1 MIRTAV
7 DEGKL
12 IVKKTIKACTGLAV
26 LAMPGTIFAQVAEDA
41 AQSRPS
47 GPVVEEVVV
56 TAQKRSEYLQD
67 VPISIS
73 AVTEKDLEAQHI
85 TSTGQLPVLM
95 PGLKVGNSAGSG
107 LIYLRGIGQ
116 NSGAPGIVNP
126 ISTYLDGI
134 YIGIA
139 RLGLFDLNAVSQ
151 IALLKGPQGS
161 LFGRN
166 ASGGIIQVATKDPSF
181 ESSANAM
188 LGAGNYDALS
198 GAFYATGPLSE
209 TVAAN
214 LSFKGRREYDG
225 EIRNLYTG
233 TDLLKEQ
240 SYSGQSKFLWTP
252 SDDTSVLLNAAV
264 IYSKDLRG
272 IVNGPLP
279 GYTANDGVTTYI
291 DEDRVRLRH
300 DPRSEVD
307 TKLSS
312 VKITHDLGWA
322 EISNLAHGLW
332 SDTSFEYLQGSGH
345 AGRPNPNNAPDQ
357 TSTSFTEISAVGDD
371 LQITSPNEGR
381 LQWLAGVS
389 YEREVTD
396 STFAVLFDETLFSNT
411 AGRVTSDAWAGFLQ
425 GTYAIVPSTRVTAG
439 GRYTT
444 DSLRFN
450 AVNTVNGATAASAG
464 IPAATTYNQVT
475 WRGAIDHDFTDDI
488 LIYAAVNRGFKA
500 GQYNI
505 TSVVNPPVKPEI
517 VDGYEVGFKSQ
528 LFDHRLR
535 LNTAFFFQKA
545 SNLQLRSNQ
554 DGNVILFNA
563 AKADMYGADLDFDA
577 ALSEHWSLKGGLEWL
592 PSAKYTSFPR
602 AAATIPSPA
611 LTVPSNCAGNPST
624 VNGGTV
630 NIVCDLTDYRMI
642 FAAKMSANLGVGYA
656 FDAFNGKVDLN
667 ASDSYSS
674 RYFIDP
680 IGLTFVDPYHQ
691 LTASAA
697 WTSDDDKWSARLW
710 GTNINYAKAGFRGFA
725 YIPAEPP
732 KYGVE
737 VGIKF

>member
-1 MIRTAV
+1 MTGSAV
-7 DEGKL
+7 REGGL
-12 IVKKTIKACTGLAV
+12 IVKKTINVCAGIAV
-26 LAMPGTIFAQVAEDA
+26 LAIPGAAFAQVGQPS

-56 TAQKRSEYLQD
+56 TAQKRSEDLQQ
-67 VPISIS
+67 VPIAIT

-85 TSTGQLPVLM
+85 TSTGQLPALM

-151 IALLKGPQGS
+151 ITLLKGPQGS

-166 ASGGIIQVATKDPSF
+166 ASGGIIQVATKDPS
-181 ESSANAM
+181 SNADASAQ
-188 LGAGNYDALS
+188 LGFGNYDAVS
-198 GAFYATGPLSE
+198 AAFYATGPVSDK
-209 TVAAN
+209 VAAN
-214 LSFKGRREYDG
+214 VSFKLRREFDG
-225 EIRNLYTG
+225 EIKNLYTG

-252 SDDTSVLLNAAV
+252 SDDTTVLFNAAL

-272 IVNGPLP
+272 VVNMPLP

-300 DPRSEVD
+300 DPHSKVD

-312 VKITHDLGWA
+312 LKITHDLGWA

-357 TSTSFTEISAVGDD
+357 TSTSFTDISAYGDD
-371 LQITSPNEGR
+371 LQITSPSDGR

-389 YEREVTD
+389 YERELTD
-396 STFAVLFDETLFSNT
+396 STFTVLADEAVSANT
-411 AGRVTSDAWAGFLQ
+411 VGRVTSDAWAGFVQ
-425 GTYAIVPSTRVTAG
+425 GTFAIVPSTRITAG

-450 AVNTVNGATAASAG
+450 ALNTINGATSASSR
-464 IPAATTYNQVT
+464 IPAATSYNQVT
-475 WRGAIDHDFTDDI
+475 WRGAIDHDLTDDI

-505 TSVVNPPVKPEI
+505 TSVLNPPVKPEI
-517 VDGYEVGFKSQ
+517 VDGYETGFKSQ

-535 LNTAFFFQKA
+535 LNTAFFFQRA

-554 DGNVILFNA
+554 EGNVILFNA

-577 ALSEHWSLKGGLEWL
+577 VLSQHWSLKGGFEWL
-592 PSAKYTSFPR
+592 PSAKYTSFPN

-611 LTVPSNCAGNPST
+611 PVIPSNCRGTPST
-624 VNGGTV
+624 ANGGTINV
-630 NIVCDLTDYRMI
+630 VCNLTDYRMI
-642 FAAKMSANLGVGYA
+642 FAAKMSATLGVGYA
-656 FDAFNGKVDLN
+656 FDVLSGRAELN

-674 RYFIDP
+674 RYYIDP

-691 LTASAA
+691 LTASAG
-697 WTSDDDKWSARLW
+697 WTSGDDKWNARLW

-725 YIPAEPP
+725 YIPADPP

-737 VGIKF
+737 FGMKF